1 MALLSHQPRVATVT
15 AASTTEAIEIDSAV
29 FRKLLDGD
37 PGLRRR
43 VEDESERRVSDRDL
57 MQRTAEAGDLITF
70 LVREGMGE
78 GTDVLLIEESL
89 CVRCD
94 NCEKACAET
103 HHGISRLNREAGPTF
118 AMVHVPTSCR
128 HCEDPHCMTDCP
140 PDAIHRAA
148 NGEVFINDQCIGCG
162 NCGDLRCPYGVAAPD
177 GCDAGGEAEPVE
189 LALFRAG
196 PGPGEGRVGKR
207 HEAPPRLGARR
218 QMRHVQGPRRTGL
231 RARLPDRRGDP
242 GQPGDLYRGD
252 AERAMSM
259 SDSAY
264 ATARSRLSRHVSFL
278 AYDNFR
284 YLKIALAAV
293 FAAIV
298 LYVAVPPYGERYGGG
313 WAGYTLGTVGALL
326 IVWLTWFGY
335 RKRTYDPDRKYVHP
349 HDAGATDVAH
359 QAEDPS
365 RLARRLSAHV
375 YLGVALVVIA
385 TLHTGF
391 HFGWNIHTLAYVLM
405 CLVIASG
412 IYGVFAYLRYPRQ
425 MTQNRESMTLA
436 QLQARDHTADRSRMR
451 RRADAGGRRD
461 GFEHPRLAR
470 KHADRRFDVARQVS
484 GRYPDCGTAAA
495 IARLHSQPDGGPG
508 ASDDTWRLLRAKLDE
523 KESLV
528 VRLRRDIRF
537 KALMDIWLYLHVPLT
552 FALLA
557 ALIAHIV
564 SVFYL

>member
-1 MALLSHQPRVATVT
+1 
-15 AASTTEAIEIDSAV
+15 
-29 FRKLLDGD
+29 
-37 PGLRRR
+37 
-43 VEDESERRVSDRDL
+43 
-57 MQRTAEAGDLITF
+57 
-70 LVREGMGE
+70 
-78 GTDVLLIEESL
+78 
-89 CVRCD
+89 
-94 NCEKACAET
+94 
-103 HHGISRLNREAGPTF
+103 
-118 AMVHVPTSCR
+118 
-128 HCEDPHCMTDCP
+128 
-140 PDAIHRAA
+140 
-148 NGEVFINDQCIGCG
+148 
-162 NCGDLRCPYGVAAPD
+162 
-177 GCDAGGEAEPVE
+177 
-189 LALFRAG
+189 
-196 PGPGEGRVGKR
+196 
-207 HEAPPRLGARR
+207 
-218 QMRHVQGPRRTGL
+218 
-231 RARLPDRRGDP
+231 
-242 GQPGDLYRGD
+242 
-252 AERAMSM
+252 MSM

-436 QLQARDHTADRSRMR
+436 QLQAQITAIDSELR
-451 RRADAGGRRD
+451 RRVMPLDDAMASIIRGSLENTPIGGSMW
-461 GFEHPRLAR
+461 
-470 KHADRRFDVARQVS
+470 RQVS